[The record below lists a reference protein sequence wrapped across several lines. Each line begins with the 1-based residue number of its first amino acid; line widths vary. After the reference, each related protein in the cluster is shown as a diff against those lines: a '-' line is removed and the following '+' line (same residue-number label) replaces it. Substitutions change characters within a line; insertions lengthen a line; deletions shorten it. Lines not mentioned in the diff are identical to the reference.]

1 MFKFSERETLL
12 LIINFQINIWDF
24 KDEINKENF
33 FHKLVWGKKYSI
45 LHNLVK
51 ISKQEKNELQINN
64 AFIYKIKDSIM
75 IDQIKKLLE
84 EKNKD

>member
-1 MFKFSERETLL
+1 
-12 LIINFQINIWDF
+12 
-24 KDEINKENF
+24 
-33 FHKLVWGKKYSI
+33 